1 MKTPVVALGNEQ
13 NLYQLKI
20 LVSFN
25 EKQIGDI
32 VSFHTIIKI
41 IILEM
46 KDLKK

>member
-20 LVSFN
+20 LVNFN
-25 EKQIGDI
+25 EIGDI

>member
-20 LVSFN
+20 LVNFN
-25 EKQIGDI
+25 ERYSIL
-32 VSFHTIIKI
+32 FHTTIKI

>member
-20 LVSFN
+20 LVNFN
-25 EKQIGDI
+25 EIGNI
-32 VSFHTIIKI
+32 ILFHTIIKI